1 MKFAAL
7 KKKLSE
13 EGLFD
18 HDRKQNLPSFPLKI
32 VVISS
37 PTGAA
42 IHDFLKICKYRNTP
56 ATIQIFPVPVQGDA
70 AAPEIARAIDT
81 VNRRL
86 QADIIVLCRGGG
98 SLEDLWA
105 FNEECVARAIAR
117 SKIPIISGVGHEIDT
132 TIADLCADV
141 RAPTPTGAAEMI
153 IPDATRLKQ
162 QILVMKTTLRRVTLQ
177 KLNTLDRE
185 VAQQSRH
192 IATYRSKIENLSLR
206 VDLIIER
213 LQQSGFRYFSAQHEK
228 LRNIALRLERQAPR
242 NRIEMQAQSVRTL
255 HKELVRHIMAILSRS
270 EDRLARTA
278 ALLHSVSPLSTLSR
292 GYAIVQV
299 LDEVSGELLPVSKYT
314 QVKQGDEVNVLLH
327 EGSLRCE
334 VLESIVGNGK

>member
-1 MKFAAL
+1 
-7 KKKLSE
+7 
-13 EGLFD
+13 
-18 HDRKQNLPSFPLKI
+18 
-32 VVISS
+32 
-37 PTGAA
+37 
-42 IHDFLKICKYRNTP
+42 
-56 ATIQIFPVPVQGDA
+56 
-70 AAPEIARAIDT
+70 
-81 VNRRL
+81 
-86 QADIIVLCRGGG
+86 
-98 SLEDLWA
+98 
-105 FNEECVARAIAR
+105 
-117 SKIPIISGVGHEIDT
+117 
-132 TIADLCADV
+132 
-141 RAPTPTGAAEMI
+141 MI

-228 LRNIALRLERQAPR
+228 LRNLALRLERQAPR